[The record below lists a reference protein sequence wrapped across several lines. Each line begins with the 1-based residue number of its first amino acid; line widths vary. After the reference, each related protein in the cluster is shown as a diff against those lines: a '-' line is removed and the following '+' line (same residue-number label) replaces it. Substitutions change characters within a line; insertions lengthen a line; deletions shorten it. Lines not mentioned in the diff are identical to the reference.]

1 MLGVRHVVRHSLNGS
16 FKRTCY
22 KKGWR
27 RFITTF
33 FEGCRGMNHRQSWC
47 HAGLCSGDEKKNH
60 TCGILKSFDFQKRA
74 IQRAQLWIRGSFLC
88 LQRRTSLCSFSQ
100 TNRDSNL
107 ERRNISR
114 QVSAHFIN
122 HLSLQRYPHCVPK
135 GAALI
140 KDPVC
145 CQRKTEGKQTEFKM
159 LGCPL

>member
-1 MLGVRHVVRHSLNGS
+1 MLWGINLTAHSNAHATKRVDADLLPLSLKDVRA
-16 FKRTCY
+16 
-22 KKGWR
+22 W
-27 RFITTF
+27 ITV
-33 FEGCRGMNHRQSWC
+33 NHDAIPACAQ
-47 HAGLCSGDEKKNH
+47 GKKKNH

-100 TNRDSNL
+100 MNRDSNL

>member
-1 MLGVRHVVRHSLNGS
+1 MLGVKHVVRHSLNCS

-27 RFITTF
+27 QIYYHFLWRMSGHESPSI
-33 FEGCRGMNHRQSWC
+33 MMP
-47 HAGLCSGDEKKNH
+47 CSGEEKKN
-60 TCGILKSFDFQKRA
+60 KSYLWHFEKFQLRQKRA
-74 IQRAQLWIRGSFLC
+74 MQEAQLWICGSFLC

-107 ERRNISR
+107 ERRNISH

-122 HLSLQRYPHCVPK
+122 HPSLQWYPHCVPK
-135 GAALI
+135 GAVLI

-145 CQRKTEGKQTEFKM
+145 CQRKTEGKQTEFKT